1 VFARLARQ
9 STNIIGCGLHQGLEH
24 GKLQPFVQ
32 CWRLRRLSSSALTV
46 LLKETSVMSLFI
58 AAAHAAPAGAPAGA
72 SMVGQLVMI
81 AGFIAIF
88 YFLIWRP
95 QSKRT
100 KEHRAMIDSINAGNE
115 VVFAG
120 GLMGR
125 IKKVEGDYAVV
136 MLNPGNE
143 VKIQKAAVISVL
155 PEGTLN
161 SL

>member
-1 VFARLARQ
+1 
-9 STNIIGCGLHQGLEH
+9 
-24 GKLQPFVQ
+24 
-32 CWRLRRLSSSALTV
+32 
-46 LLKETSVMSLFI
+46 M
-58 AAAHAAPAGAPAGA
+58 
-72 SMVGQLVMI
+72 MVG
-81 AGFIAIF
+81 FILIF

-95 QSKRT
+95 QAKRT
-100 KEHRAMIDSINAGNE
+100 KEHRAMVDSVSVGSE

-125 IKKVEGDYAVV
+125 ITKVEGDYAVV
-136 MLNPGNE
+136 ELNRGNE

>member
-1 VFARLARQ
+1 
-9 STNIIGCGLHQGLEH
+9 
-24 GKLQPFVQ
+24 
-32 CWRLRRLSSSALTV
+32 
-46 LLKETSVMSLFI
+46 MSLFI